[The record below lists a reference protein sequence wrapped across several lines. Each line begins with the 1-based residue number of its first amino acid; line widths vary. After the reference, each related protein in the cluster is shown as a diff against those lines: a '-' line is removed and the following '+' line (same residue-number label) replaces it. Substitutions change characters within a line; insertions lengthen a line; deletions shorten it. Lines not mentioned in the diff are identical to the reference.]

1 MRIRRPYAL
10 ASLHLLLRLD
20 QRRLP
25 LTQRRAS
32 FWDPQA
38 RYRAFWRIRARF
50 FGGTEGRPLRGN
62 GIK

>member
-25 LTQRRAS
+25 LTQRRTS

-38 RYRAFWRIRARF
+38 RYGAFWRHQGAF
-50 FGGTEGRPLRGN
+50 FWRN
-62 GIK
+62 